1 MRKSWQATNQS
12 IESVIKTQPSHT
24 SNYQANGGKI
34 TTRGLK
40 KKKKEINQLVWPQG
54 REEVVYLVWR
64 YVDKSLSHL
73 SQVI

>member
-12 IESVIKTQPSHT
+12 IETEIKLDLATPQIIRLMGEKSPPE
-24 SNYQANGGKI
+24 
-34 TTRGLK
+34 GLK
-40 KKKKEINQLVWPQG
+40 KIKNKKLVWPQG